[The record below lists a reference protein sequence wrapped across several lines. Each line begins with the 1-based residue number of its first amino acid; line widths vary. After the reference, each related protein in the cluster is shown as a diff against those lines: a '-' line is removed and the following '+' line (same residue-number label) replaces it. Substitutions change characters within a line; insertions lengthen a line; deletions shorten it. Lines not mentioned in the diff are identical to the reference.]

1 MAPVARL
8 DGIISLQIV
17 VAVVARLLAR
27 NRLQRTFVHAVTWH
41 ATPVGFARPAP
52 AIGEIGDRGIALAVG
67 GRQVLVME
75 ADRSIGE
82 RSECLVEILVYGHAV
97 EAMQVAA
104 GERPVERLRKADA
117 DIRVL
122 QDPLEQTRVTLA
134 RKNLKAVR

>member
-8 DGIISLQIV
+8 DGIVSLQIV

-27 NRLQRTFVHAVTWH
+27 N
-41 ATPVGFARPAP
+41 PRPAP

-97 EAMQVAA
+97 EAMEVAA

-122 QDPLEQTRVTLA
+122 Q
-134 RKNLKAVR
+134 

>member
-17 VAVVARLLAR
+17 VAIVARLLACYN

-52 AIGEIGDRGIALAVG
+52 SIGEIGDRGIALAVG

-82 RSECLVEILVYGHAV
+82 RSECLVEILVYG
-97 EAMQVAA
+97 M
-104 GERPVERLRKADA
+104 L
-117 DIRVL
+117 
-122 QDPLEQTRVTLA
+122 
-134 RKNLKAVR
+134 LKQWR